1 MSIRLGRVSE
11 DTIRNALLYIRA
23 EIVRDNLD
31 GLEHVDALLQMRGH
45 EPCHVPRRTDR
56 RFKRGELARLILE
69 ALRDGPM
76 TGRQIAE
83 RVASQR
89 VGLTVAD
96 AYKRVYVGLAK
107 MQAHGH
113 VRHEGRMWLVL

>member
-1 MSIRLGRVSE
+1 MSICLGRVSE

-23 EIVRDNLD
+23 ERVRDNLD

-83 RVASQR
+83 HVVIRRDGLAASE
-89 VGLTVAD
+89 
-96 AYKRVYVGLAK
+96 AYRRVYFALHK
-107 MQAHGH
+107 MQERGN
-113 VRHEGRMWLVL
+113 VRHDGQLWLAP

>member
-83 RVASQR
+83 HVASQR
-89 VGLTVAD
+89 WGLTAAD
-96 AYKRVYVGLAK
+96 AYKRVYVALDRMQVRGL
-107 MQAHGH
+107 